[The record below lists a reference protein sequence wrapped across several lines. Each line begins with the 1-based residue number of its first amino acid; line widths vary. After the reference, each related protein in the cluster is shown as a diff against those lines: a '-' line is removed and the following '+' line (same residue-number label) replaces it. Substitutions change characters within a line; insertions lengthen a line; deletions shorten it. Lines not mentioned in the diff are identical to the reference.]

1 MSTIM
6 RTHHTK
12 NGKRRLHRSTAAVRL
27 ADIPT
32 VCPAYNLAKA
42 LKATMRI
49 FEEELRPAGV
59 TSTQF
64 GVLVNVAVAEPV
76 TSNGLA
82 ERLGSDPSTVS
93 RNMESL
99 EQRNLVTAKPGADR
113 RTRVYRLTEEGREV
127 LSRAV
132 PRWKAARR
140 RVLRRVRGSSWR
152 RTLADLRRL
161 GS

>member
-1 MSTIM
+1 MSNNM
-6 RTHHTK
+6 RTLHTK
-12 NGKRRLHRSTAAVRL
+12 KNKRRLRRSTAATRL
-27 ADIPT
+27 ADIPN

-64 GVLVNVAVAEPV
+64 GVLVNVAIAEPV

-99 EQRNLVTAKPGADR
+99 EQRNLVSAQPGADR
-113 RTRVYRLTEEGREV
+113 RTRLYRLTDDGWRI
-127 LSRAV
+127 LNRAV

-140 RVLRRVRGSSWR
+140 RVLRRVRGGSWR
-152 RTLADLRRL
+152 RTLADLQRL
-161 GS
+161 SS

>member
-1 MSTIM
+1 M

-12 NGKRRLHRSTAAVRL
+12 QTKRRLHRSTAAKLL

-42 LKATMRI
+42 LKATMRV

-64 GVLVNVAVAEPV
+64 GVLVNVAVAQPI

-93 RNMESL
+93 RNMENL
-99 EQRNLVTAKPGADR
+99 EERNLVTAKPGADR
-113 RTRVYRLTEEGREV
+113 RTRLYRLTDDGWEA
-127 LSRAV
+127 LNQAV

-140 RVLRRVRGSSWR
+140 RVLRRVRGGSWR

-161 GS
+161 SN

>member
-1 MSTIM
+1 M
-6 RTHHTK
+6 RIHQK
-12 NGKRRLHRSTAAVRL
+12 KKRKRRPRLSTAAVRL
-27 ADIPT
+27 ADIPA

-42 LKATMRI
+42 LKATMRV

-64 GVLVNVAVAEPV
+64 GVLVNVAIAEPV

-99 EQRNLVTAKPGADR
+99 EQRNLVTAEPGADR
-113 RTRVYRLTEEGREV
+113 RTRLYRLTEEGRET
-127 LSRAV
+127 LDQAV
-132 PRWKAARR
+132 PRWKAARK
-140 RVLRRVRGSSWR
+140 RVLRRVRGSSWT
-152 RTLADLRRL
+152 RTLSDLHRL
-161 GS
+161 GG